1 MPSNSYRWSTLVLN
15 LQEILKQLQVSQK
28 KTALFA
34 SLLHSKKKIVDVNA
48 EARVHE
54 EDPVY

>member
-1 MPSNSYRWSTLVLN
+1 MVNPGVKPSGD
-15 LQEILKQLQVSQK
+15 LKATPGFSK
-28 KTALFA
+28 KTELFA

>member
-1 MPSNSYRWSTLVLN
+1 MVNPGVKPSGD
-15 LQEILKQLQVSQK
+15 LKATPGFSK
-28 KTALFA
+28 KQLFA

-54 EDPVY
+54 EDSVY